1 MERGMQTFNATMK
14 PLPGVRASAEVK
26 QKIQTE
32 KISFA
37 EAASQVSD
45 YLLEN
50 VNESSAENP
59 APKIEEIKEE
69 YAKSTTKLGSMMMS
83 TASASAGASMASS
96 KSAVISTRNKSE
108 KLQREKNFNFIL
120 SSTQFSS
127 ALKLVER
134 VLSLNIHNAQERVV
148 YLLS

>member
-14 PLPGVRASAEVK
+14 PLFGVRASAEVK
-26 QKIQTE
+26 QKIQTD
-32 KISFA
+32 KITFA

-69 YAKSTTKLGSMMMS
+69 DAKSTTKLGSMMMS

-108 KLQREKNFNFIL
+108 KLLREKNFNIIL
-120 SSTQFSS
+120 SSPQFSS
-127 ALKLVER
+127 SLKLVER
-134 VLSLNIHNAQERVV
+134 VLSLNIHNAQGK
-148 YLLS
+148 SCKFA

>member
-69 YAKSTTKLGSMMMS
+69 DAKSTTKLGSMMMS

-134 VLSLNIHNAQERVV
+134 VLSLNIP
-148 YLLS
+148 S